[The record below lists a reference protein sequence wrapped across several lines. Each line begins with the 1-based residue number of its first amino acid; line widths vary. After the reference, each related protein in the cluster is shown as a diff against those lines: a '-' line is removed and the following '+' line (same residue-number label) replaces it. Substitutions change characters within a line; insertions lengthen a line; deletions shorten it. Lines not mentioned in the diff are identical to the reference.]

1 LLEARDSVAEEN
13 RRREAERAAEEQ
25 ARRARERAE
34 ARAPHLDA
42 LAGREEDLWRQVELA
57 VSSKQ
62 PKEYQ
67 RAVGLLEDLRD
78 LGTRSGAPETFA
90 ARIRQLRE
98 RHGSKWSLMRR
109 LDQAGFPGGPC

>member
-42 LAGREEDLWRQVELA
+42 LARREEDLWRQVELA

-78 LGTRSGAPETFA
+78 LGARSGAPETFA
-90 ARIRQLRE
+90 RRIRQLLE
-98 RHGSKWSLMRR
+98 PHASKWSLMRR
-109 LDQAGFPGGPC
+109 LDQAGFPGGTR

>member
-1 LLEARDSVAEEN
+1 MAEEN
-13 RRREAERAAEEQ
+13 RRRTAEGVAKERARQ
-25 ARRARERAE
+25 ARERAE
-34 ARAPHLDA
+34 ARARHLDA
-42 LAGREEDLWRQVELA
+42 LAGREEDLWRQVEVA

-62 PKEYQ
+62 PKEYR

-78 LGTRSGAPETFA
+78 LGARSGAPETFA

-109 LDQAGFPGGPC
+109 LDQAGFPGGAR